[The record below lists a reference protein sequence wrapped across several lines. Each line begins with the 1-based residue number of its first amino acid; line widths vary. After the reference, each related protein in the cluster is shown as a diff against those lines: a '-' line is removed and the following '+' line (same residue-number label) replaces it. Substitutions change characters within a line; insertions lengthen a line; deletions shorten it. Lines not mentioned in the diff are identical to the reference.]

1 MKTQAFVFNWKG
13 HERNALALEAKIAP
27 HIKVTVIN
35 SEEGLSSRRPGW
47 IHLDDTAYFSAQW
60 NKAVELFDADI
71 FFHIQADVEFDN
83 FEALF
88 PRVASLWNKYNVGVY
103 EPDIQVSIPWFRYD
117 NLKLRSLEPNV
128 FEIPMSDSTCWFISG
143 DIVRKLPFIDTSLNK
158 YGWGISAAI
167 AGLSRLN
174 GRKCV
179 RDHSF
184 TFRHR
189 TGRGYAS
196 EVAGRQRD
204 AYINSLY
211 LELRRETLELDQLRR
226 SVRQGLH
233 GRLWHVISRAKMV
246 GPAARKLAALSRRLG
261 YLQDRR

>member
-1 MKTQAFVFNWKG
+1 
-13 HERNALALEAKIAP
+13 
-27 HIKVTVIN
+27 
-35 SEEGLSSRRPGW
+35 
-47 IHLDDTAYFSAQW
+47 LDDTAYFSAQW
-60 NKAVELFDADI
+60 NKAIELFDADI
-71 FFHIQADVEFDN
+71 LFHIQADVEFDN

-117 NLKLRSLEPNV
+117 HLKLRSLEPNV

-143 DIVRKLPFIDTSLNK
+143 DIVRKLPSIDISLNK
-158 YGWGISAAI
+158 YGWGISAVI
-167 AGLSRLN
+167 AGLCRLN
-174 GRKCV
+174 GRKCI
-179 RDHSF
+179 RDYSF

-204 AYINSLY
+204 AYINNLY

-226 SVRQGLH
+226 SVRKRLH
-233 GRLWHVISRAKMV
+233 GRLWHLVSRAKMV